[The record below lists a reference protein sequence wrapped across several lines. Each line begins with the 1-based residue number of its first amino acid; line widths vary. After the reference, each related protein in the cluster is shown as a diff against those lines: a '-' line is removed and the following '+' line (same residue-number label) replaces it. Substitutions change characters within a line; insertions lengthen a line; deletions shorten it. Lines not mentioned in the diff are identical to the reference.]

1 MLFALSGPSGIGKG
15 YIKQRVASVYPGLRE
30 LVWFTTRPLR
40 PGETANGN
48 RRPVSR
54 ETFDA
59 LVASGECVLE
69 QELYGNGYGLSR
81 EELLSCEGV
90 WFTEFHPENL
100 ARARDLRD
108 DIVAIGL
115 VTDDLDLLAERI
127 ARRDGSDEDCAARL
141 SQAAFEMELIRRSP
155 HYQLI
160 ATSSRDS
167 EEATCEEVVNFI
179 VNRIRRIP

>member
-15 YIKQRVASVYPGLRE
+15 HIKQQVASVYPNLRE
-30 LVWFTTRPLR
+30 LAWFTTRPLR
-40 PGETANGN
+40 PEETADGN

-54 ETFDA
+54 ENFDA
-59 LVASGECVLE
+59 LVASGDCVLQ

-81 EELLSCEGV
+81 TELLSCKGV

-100 ARARDLRD
+100 ARARELRG

-115 VTDDLDLLAERI
+115 VTNDLDLLAERI
-127 ARRDGSDEDCAARL
+127 ARRDGSDEDRVARL
-141 SQAAFEMELIRRSP
+141 SQAAAEMELVRKSR

-160 ATSSRDS
+160 VTVTRET
-167 EEATCEEVVNFI
+167 EESVSTEVVDFI
-179 VNRIRRIP
+179 ANHIRRDT

>member
-15 YIKQRVASVYPGLRE
+15 YIKQRIASVYPGLRE
-30 LVWFTTRPLR
+30 LAWFTTRPLR
-40 PGETANGN
+40 PEETAVGN
-48 RRPVSR
+48 RRPVTR

-59 LVASGECVLE
+59 LVASGDCVLE

-81 EELLSCEGV
+81 TELLSCEGV

-100 ARARDLRD
+100 ARARTLRD

-115 VTDDLDLLAERI
+115 VTNDLDLLTERLM
-127 ARRDGSDEDCAARL
+127 RRDGSDEDRAARV
-141 SQAAFEMELIRRSP
+141 SQAVLEMELIRRSP

-167 EEATCEEVVNFI
+167 EEATSALVVDFI